1 MMDTNLPGLVVT
13 GASGFVGRNV
23 LSSLA
28 NRYRLFCLARR
39 SPREA
44 GIPEHDNLR
53 WSQVD
58 VAEWDTMREVVGC
71 IKRHG
76 GASTMLHLAGY
87 YDFQN
92 MEHPEY
98 ERTNVGGTRNALK
111 LASELGLD
119 RFIFASSLAACPFP
133 EAGQVITE
141 ETPVDADFAYAR
153 SKRAGEQ
160 MVRDHA
166 DRFSIAIVRMA
177 AIFSDWCEYP
187 PLYVFMRT
195 WLSQDWNARILAGR
209 GESSVPYLHVAD
221 LVRLFQIIAER
232 SATLPRELV
241 LNASPNSC
249 TTHRELYDAVT
260 HGYFA
265 DSRPPTMIPSAV
277 ARVGVAARWW
287 LGRLRG
293 QPPFEAP
300 WMVQYIDR
308 QLRVDAS
315 RTHAL
320 MNWRPTPRLHVARR
334 MLVMI
339 ENMKTYQGA
348 WIQRNEATLHR
359 ISSRPNLQI
368 AVVMDEVRDDL
379 VGRIADIV
387 SDPAN
392 AGRFC
397 NYQQMERAQLEG
409 VLRLLYQVVV
419 TSVRTSDRR
428 LVRQFAQIIAQQ
440 RRDEGF
446 AANQVQSF
454 LRTIGRLVVEAL
466 QRHPRL
472 QNMDQ
477 AIHDHVMLGFELAI
491 DDVEDAYDMVDLPL
505 LGTLP
510 RYRGLELPASAGDL
524 ERLIRQLEDVCGD
537 GLPSA

>member
-23 LSSLA
+23 LASLA

-58 VAEWDTMREVVGC
+58 VAEWDTMREVVDC

-98 ERTNVGGTRNALK
+98 ERTNVGGTRNALE
-111 LASELGLD
+111 LASQLGVD
-119 RFIFASSLAACPFP
+119 RFIFASSLAACRFP
-133 EAGQVITE
+133 EPGQVITE

-160 MVRDHA
+160 MVREHA
-166 DRFSIAIVRMA
+166 DRFSVAIVRMA
-177 AIFSDWCEYP
+177 AMFSDWCEYP

-209 GESSVPYLHVAD
+209 GESSVPYLHIAD
-221 LVRLFQIIAER
+221 LVRLFHIIAEQ
-232 SATLPRELV
+232 SATLPREVV
-241 LNASPNSC
+241 LNASPNTC

-260 HGYFA
+260 HGYFS
-265 DSRPPTMIPSAV
+265 DSRPPTMIPSPV
-277 ARVGVAARWW
+277 ARIGVAARWW

-300 WMVQYIDR
+300 WMVEYIAR
-308 QLRVDAS
+308 QLRVDAT

-334 MLVMI
+334 MMVMI

-348 WIQRNEATLHR
+348 WIQRNEATLYR
-359 ISSRPNLQI
+359 IASRPNLQI
-368 AVVMDEVRDDL
+368 AAVLDEIRDDL
-379 VGRIADIV
+379 IGRIADIV
-387 SDPAN
+387 GDPAN

-397 NYQQMERAQLEG
+397 NYQEMERAQLEG
-409 VLRLLYQVVV
+409 VLRLFYQVVV
-419 TSVRTSDRR
+419 TAVRTGDRR

-446 AANQVQSF
+446 AANQVQAF
-454 LRTIGRLVVEAL
+454 LRTIGRLVFEAL
-466 QRHPRL
+466 QQHPRL
-472 QNMDQ
+472 ATMDQ

-510 RYRGLELPASAGDL
+510 RYRGLELPSSAGDL

-537 GLPSA
+537 GLPRA